1 MNFYSSWRVLCTSL
15 FRVLILLCLSQ
26 NALSAQSPPKSIAD
40 SINYTPE
47 EIDGFTQYYK
57 KQNDLLGL
65 AWCEEAE
72 ARYNFRVFG
81 PGRYPVEHYTKA
93 LGYFETLND
102 QRNIGRVNKLIG
114 DNYDADPI
122 YRKLAINYYQKAM
135 LAYEKAANVSGAID
149 AELALLKAQIDNPFD
164 KEEDKL
170 GNEIDAQKRQKEAES
185 LHQRI
190 DKIAQRCKQIEGHEL
205 LARAYVLQAQQ
216 LMTVQRSN
224 EALQVIDLSLELAKG
239 LNAGDIAADAS
250 VLKGLILKS
259 NKQARQ
265 ALEYLEEGLRLTRSY
280 KKRPRLYNISLPIA
294 ECYQSLGQYEAAT
307 RYYKEAYRSRHLSAN
322 RDALSS
328 ARYLDD
334 ERKLDDTE
342 REKTELQKNKKN
354 QTTLLVAAALLALA
368 LGSLAYSLYKGRKRD
383 KTISEQQKIIDQQ
396 RIKQL
401 EYENTRNLVDAQE
414 KERRRTARELH
425 DGLGAMLSRI
435 KHFVEANSNK
445 VPASTTEEFI
455 DPLKQYI
462 DEACS
467 ETRVVSNNLQPY
479 ALTKFGF
486 TVALEDLATKS
497 QRAQPSID
505 FNFQHYGEEP
515 VLSPESSSMLYR
527 VVQELLNNAIKH
539 SNASQVDVQVFY
551 DTDKIAISVE
561 DNGLGFDPNTLK
573 SGNGLG
579 NIRYRV
585 EYLYGQVTWD
595 SQPGHGTTVMITVPL
610 TKQEN

>member
-1 MNFYSSWRVLCTSL
+1 MNFYSSRYRFCFL
-15 FRVLILLCLSQ
+15 FFLGLLFSCLFHSP
-26 NALSAQSPPKSIAD
+26 LSAQSPPPSTAD

-47 EIDGFTQYYK
+47 QIAGFIRHYK
-57 KQNDLLGL
+57 AQNDLRGL

-81 PGRYPVEHYTKA
+81 PGRYPLEHYTKA

-102 QRNIGRVNKLIG
+102 QKNIGRVNKLIG
-114 DNYDADPI
+114 ENYDADPI
-122 YRKLAINYYQKAM
+122 YRKLAINYYQKAKD
-135 LAYEKAANVSGAID
+135 AFEEAGNKAGAID
-149 AELALLKAQIDNPFD
+149 AELALLNAQIDNPFD

-170 GNEIDAQKRQKEAES
+170 ANENAQKRQKEAND
-185 LHQRI
+185 LYKRI
-190 DKIAQRCKQIEGHEL
+190 DQLAMACKNSEDHVL

-216 LMTVQRSN
+216 LIIMNRPI
-224 EALQVIDLSLELAKG
+224 EAMQVIDLSLELAKA
-239 LNAGDIAADAS
+239 LNAGAIVADAS
-250 VLKGLILKS
+250 VLKGLILKN

-294 ECYQSLGQYEAAT
+294 ECYQVLGQYEAAT

-342 REKTELQKNKKN
+342 RERAELQKNKKN
-354 QTTLLVAAALLALA
+354 QTTFSVGIGLLALT
-368 LGSLAYSLYKGRKRD
+368 LAGLAFLLYKGRKRD

-396 RIKQL
+396 RIKEL

-414 KERRRTARELH
+414 KERSRTARELH

-435 KHFVEANSNK
+435 KHFVEANSGK
-445 VPASTTEEFI
+445 VPANTTEDFI

-497 QRAQPSID
+497 QRAQPGID

-539 SNASQVDVQVFY
+539 SKAAQVDVQVFY
-551 DTDKIAISVE
+551 DTDKIDISVE
-561 DNGLGFDPNTLK
+561 DNGQGFDPSTLK
-573 SGNGLG
+573 PGNGLG
-579 NIRYRV
+579 NIRYRI

-610 TKQEN
+610 KKQSA